1 MSARATAAVTQLIQH
16 TKARQRHRRL
26 RISFYHRWYVACLK
40 NFFHSWR
47 AWHGKKMAVKG
58 VLDQVVDMM

>member
-1 MSARATAAVTQLIQH
+1 MSVRNGNVFPISEFACHSIVTIPACL
-16 TKARQRHRRL
+16 TL
-26 RISFYHRWYVACLK
+26 RWYVACLK
-40 NFFHSWR
+40 NFFESWR